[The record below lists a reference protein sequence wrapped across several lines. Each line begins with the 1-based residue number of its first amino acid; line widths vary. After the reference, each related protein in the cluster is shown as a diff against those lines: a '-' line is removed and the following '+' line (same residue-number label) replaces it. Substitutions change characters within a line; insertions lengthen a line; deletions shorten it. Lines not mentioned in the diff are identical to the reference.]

1 MEISASNGVAVPMR
15 EIHEIE
21 LSSVCNLACKYCPH
35 PKLEREKAHMDFEVF
50 KRTLMHLEYYI
61 ERGTQTEISL
71 TGIGEAILH
80 PFFIKAL
87 HLLRNVVGKLPI
99 VMATNGVAVTDEI
112 VECLRY
118 LGVVTY
124 VSTHRP
130 EKAGVAVHKLR
141 QAGVQTGTNTA
152 FVDDS
157 LNWAGQVKWHN
168 SAVSRQC
175 DYLGL
180 GWAVVRQ
187 DGRVN
192 ACCMDAHSKYP
203 LASVWDEPGSWM
215 ARPIGLCETCHLT
228 VPDKFKAQA
237 VAA

>member
-1 MEISASNGVAVPMR
+1 MTETVSAQIR

-21 LSSVCNLACKYCPH
+21 LSSVCSLACKYCPH
-35 PKLEREKAHMDFEVF
+35 PKLEREKAHMDFSVF
-50 KRTLMHLEYYI
+50 QRTLIHLDYYI
-61 ERGTQTEISL
+61 TKGTQTEVSV
-71 TGIGEAILH
+71 TGIGEAIMH
-80 PFFIKAL
+80 PYFIKAM
-87 HLLRNVVGKLPI
+87 HLLRDVVGNLPI
-99 VMATNGVAVTDEI
+99 VMSTNGVTVTDEI

-118 LGVVTY
+118 LQIITY

-130 EKAGVAVHKLR
+130 EKAGIAYNKMRL
-141 QAGVQTGTNTA
+141 AGVNVGLNTA

-157 LNWAGQVKWHN
+157 LDWAGQVKWHRT
-168 SAVSRQC
+168 AKVREC

-203 LASVWDEPGSWM
+203 IATVWDEPGTWM

-228 VPDKFKAQA
+228 PPAKFKQ